1 MYLREEKETW
11 LSQEKTK
18 TGGFKARKRSHTI
31 FYFQCDNCA
40 CEFKRGTTKNSN
52 IPSMDRK
59 RANNDYKHFCNE
71 CKDYGNFAKIGNEIQ
86 IKNLE
91 NRIGEKKLDSHGY
104 IQVYVGPASSDKC
117 LHKGLGH
124 YCGSVREHILVM
136 TEHIGRPIK
145 KGEVVHHIDGIK
157 SNNSIDNLQLMSVDE
172 HNACHAS
179 NDALILKMY
188 RQGLVGYNRETKK
201 YYLK

>member
-1 MYLREEKETW
+1 MFLKYENQVNLHQWKSKNGK
-11 LSQEKTK
+11 LFDKPIK
-18 TGGFKARKRSHTI
+18 VKICH
-31 FYFQCDNCA
+31 FQCDGCGLNFTRKGS
-40 CEFKRGTTKNSN
+40 EISQKRLC
-52 IPSMDRK
+52 
-59 RANNDYKHFCNE
+59 NDFKHFCNK
-71 CKDYGNFAKIGNEIQ
+71 CKDYGKFAELGHEIIIQ
-86 IKNLE
+86 NLE

-104 IQVYVGPASSDKC
+104 VQVYVGPASSEKC